1 MLWIP
6 LTLFGIMVPPVV
18 TLSVFQ
24 ATNAEL
30 PGWLQDVQTA
40 GVIGMF
46 VMLFFCLL
54 TKRLVMGWTYD
65 AMVTE
70 RDYYRGIAYKTTEL
84 ADRQVSTEKRC
95 SREWILWLSA
105 VRFLKVGSVD
115 AMKREKESTVPNEV
129 QKLQKRQDRIESRL
143 TFVEL
148 RLGIKRPDIIP
159 ELLGKES
166 KPDDAA

>member
-84 ADRQVSTEKRC
+84 ADRQVSTAEEMLKRMDTLALR
-95 SREWILWLSA
+95 SEVLEGRE
-105 VRFLKVGSVD
+105 R
-115 AMKREKESTVPNEV
+115 RRHET
-129 QKLQKRQDRIESRL
+129 
-143 TFVEL
+143 
-148 RLGIKRPDIIP
+148 
-159 ELLGKES
+159 
-166 KPDDAA
+166 